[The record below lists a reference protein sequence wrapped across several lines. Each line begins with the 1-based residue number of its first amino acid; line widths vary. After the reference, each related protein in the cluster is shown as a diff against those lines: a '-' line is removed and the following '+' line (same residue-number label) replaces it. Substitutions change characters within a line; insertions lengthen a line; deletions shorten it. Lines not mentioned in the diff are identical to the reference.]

1 MAREATKALIVLLAA
16 LLPAASFA
24 QAEPVDA
31 QAARSYVWSA
41 FLTGAAP
48 TILSEDVQIGT
59 SLRQRLSLPPHAS
72 RDAVYR
78 ALIALTEGKTIR
90 VTVEPAKVAAF
101 DRAALLVEAGKEVRL
116 VVQYDLRANNI
127 SFIGLPERKST
138 AGEWTVG

>member
-1 MAREATKALIVLLAA
+1 MVREATKALIVLLAA

-48 TILSEDVQIGT
+48 TILSEAVQVGPG
-59 SLRQRLSLPPHAS
+59 LRQRLSLPAHAS

-78 ALIALTEGKTIR
+78 ALVTLTEGKTIR
-90 VTVEPAKVAAF
+90 VTVEPVKAAGLG
-101 DRAALLVEAGKEVRL
+101 RAALLVEAGKDVRL
-116 VVQYDLRANNI
+116 IVQYDLRANNI
-127 SFIGLPERKST
+127 SFIGLPEHKAS
-138 AGEWTVG
+138 AGDWTVG

>member
-16 LLPAASFA
+16 LLPAAGFA
-24 QAEPVDA
+24 QAERVDA

-48 TILSEDVQIGT
+48 AVLSEAVQVGPT
-59 SLRQRLSLPPHAS
+59 LRQRLSLPAHAG

-90 VTVEPAKVAAF
+90 VTVEPTKPAGF
-101 DRAALLVEAGKEVRL
+101 DRAALLIEAGKDVRL

-138 AGEWTVG
+138 AGDWTVG